1 MAHASRELERTR
13 LLGER
18 IFNGSKK
25 AMGSSARFFG
35 LPIILL
41 LLSCTTHNAK
51 ILKKRTSVDK
61 IPVYAYQVTIIDT
74 FWVVSMNEYDEG
86 DTIIYRRGLK

>member
-1 MAHASRELERTR
+1 M
-13 LLGER
+13 R
-18 IFNGSKK
+18 IVKIVI
-25 AMGSSARFFG
+25 
-35 LPIILL
+35 LILL
-41 LLSCTTHNAK
+41 ISSCTTHNAK
-51 ILKKRTSVDK
+51 VLKKRTSVDK